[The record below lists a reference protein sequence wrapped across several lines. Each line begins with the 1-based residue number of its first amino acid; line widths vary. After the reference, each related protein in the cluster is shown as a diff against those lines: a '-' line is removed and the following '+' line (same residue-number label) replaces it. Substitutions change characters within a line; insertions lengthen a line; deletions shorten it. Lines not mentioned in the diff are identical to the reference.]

1 MRKYGWLAAGTAG
14 AALFYVLFAHH
25 TLARVWVDEPNY
37 TQSGLNYLHGDLA
50 MNPEHPPLAKYLLG
64 LWQLVA
70 GEGPLP
76 SRLMIG
82 ALVACTCMAMWWLL
96 KPTTGPT
103 AAMATAFAWGLMP
116 RMFQGEDRVDRFVSL
131 DVFMVMFLI
140 AGIAFTWH
148 WYLRGGLWRIAVAGG
163 LIGAAAMCKLTALL
177 AVPALF
183 VLVPPPRRYSSPGA
197 QRTWGST
204 LVGMAVFTLGAA
216 VVCVAILWPF
226 GVVDGVRRMVELQS
240 SHNALGQTITLHGS
254 VYGSAP
260 WWATFDYAWESL
272 GLLPLVALVGGSLL
286 CWTLVHNRLV
296 AVLTLQLITILG
308 FLCWSHVALPH
319 YVLDWAWIP
328 TILMGLG
335 VWSATRPGEPP
346 TRWVRPLAVVVMIAT
361 LGSAI
366 QTIIHVATM
375 TRHGIQ
381 LVPALVSQG
390 PLPEGKTL
398 VMSVPDWQS
407 APASI
412 PNIAV
417 DDRVASITSI
427 VVGHDLGHPPTPA
440 LSSFLTNLPADV
452 RHITVDDVELYLL
465 PAPLQ
470 QTNGVLSLRR

>member
-1 MRKYGWLAAGTAG
+1 
-14 AALFYVLFAHH
+14 
-25 TLARVWVDEPNY
+25 
-37 TQSGLNYLHGDLA
+37 
-50 MNPEHPPLAKYLLG
+50 
-64 LWQLVA
+64 
-70 GEGPLP
+70 
-76 SRLMIG
+76 
-82 ALVACTCMAMWWLL
+82 
-96 KPTTGPT
+96 
-103 AAMATAFAWGLMP
+103 
-116 RMFQGEDRVDRFVSL
+116 
-131 DVFMVMFLI
+131 
-140 AGIAFTWH
+140 
-148 WYLRGGLWRIAVAGG
+148 
-163 LIGAAAMCKLTALL
+163 
-177 AVPALF
+177 
-183 VLVPPPRRYSSPGA
+183 
-197 QRTWGST
+197 
-204 LVGMAVFTLGAA
+204 MAVFTLGAA

-427 VVGHDLGHPPTPA
+427 VVGHDPVSYTHLTLPTSD
-440 LSSFLTNLPADV
+440 LV
-452 RHITVDDVELYLL
+452 
-465 PAPLQ
+465 
-470 QTNGVLSLRR
+470 